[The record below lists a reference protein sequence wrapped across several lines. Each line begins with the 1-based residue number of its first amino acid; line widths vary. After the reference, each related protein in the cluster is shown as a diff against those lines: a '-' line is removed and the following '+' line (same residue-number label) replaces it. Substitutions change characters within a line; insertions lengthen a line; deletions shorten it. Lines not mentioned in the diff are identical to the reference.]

1 MNPLLVRSSI
11 CCAANNKKPPRKLLK
26 ETINRTW
33 LKLTERI
40 NKGER
45 RRGEQRRNLQR
56 ITEGLQAVGAVME
69 RFEIRSFLTT
79 TSLNDVVM

>member
-1 MNPLLVRSSI
+1 MLQI
-11 CCAANNKKPPRKLLK
+11 TKKPPRKLLK
-26 ETINRTW
+26 EMINRTW

-56 ITEGLQAVGAVME
+56 IPEGLQAVGAVME

>member
-11 CCAANNKKPPRKLLK
+11 CCAANNKKTPRKLLK

-45 RRGEQRRNLQR
+45 RRGEQRR
-56 ITEGLQAVGAVME
+56 AFME

>member
-1 MNPLLVRSSI
+1 MAETNRE
-11 CCAANNKKPPRKLLK
+11 NKQG
-26 ETINRTW
+26 
-33 LKLTERI
+33 
-40 NKGER
+40 GEKK
-45 RRGEQRRNLQR
+45 RRNLQR

>member
-11 CCAANNKKPPRKLLK
+11 CCAANNKKNPRKLLK

-56 ITEGLQAVGAVME
+56 IPEGLQAVGAVME

>member
-11 CCAANNKKPPRKLLK
+11 CCAANNKKNPRKLLK

-45 RRGEQRRNLQR
+45 KRGEQRRNLQR